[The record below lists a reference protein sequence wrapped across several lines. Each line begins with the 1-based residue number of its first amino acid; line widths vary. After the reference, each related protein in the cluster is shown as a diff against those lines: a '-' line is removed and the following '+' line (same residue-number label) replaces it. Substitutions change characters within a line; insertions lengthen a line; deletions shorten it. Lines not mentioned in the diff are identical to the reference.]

1 MKGLFGVL
9 LTAIVVLFGGTY
21 AWHQM
26 RRVALV
32 APAQPQVAENPVYK
46 EAQEAQKTVAF
57 TGPLADYVSRRRG
70 SQEGEEANQVATLQV
85 VPVKPSASDHVGG
98 SVVGTSMPILQ
109 TTFCVRAAVQV
120 PFEVP
125 AHAAS
130 PRLKGSYRSFRKM
143 AGVENAEAGAEI
155 ALLVLNDQQFHDF
168 LNGRA
173 GEAAFAAD
181 DARQQE
187 VNTGLPPTMNQA
199 QNYHL
204 LFLNNSKGKEKEKEF
219 VQADFRMEF

>member
-1 MKGLFGVL
+1 MRSLFGLL
-9 LTAIVVLFGGTY
+9 LTAIVVLFGGIY
-21 AWHQM
+21 AWNQM
-26 RRVALV
+26 RRVPLV
-32 APAQPQVAENPVYK
+32 VPAQPQVAENPMFA

-57 TGPLADYVSRRRG
+57 TGPLVDYISRQKG
-70 SQEGEEANQVATLQV
+70 SPEAKEAKPVETLQA
-85 VPVKPSASDHVGG
+85 PFKPSQSDHVGG

-109 TTFCVRAAVQV
+109 TTFRVRGAVQV

-130 PRLKGSYRSFRKM
+130 PRLMGSYQSFLKV
-143 AGVENAEAGAEI
+143 AGAQNDDAGAEI
-155 ALLVLNDQQFHDF
+155 GFLVLNDQQFSDF

-173 GEAAFAAD
+173 GEAAFSAD

-199 QNYHL
+199 QAYHL
-204 LFLNNSKGKEKEKEF
+204 VFLNDSKGKEKKF
-219 VQADFRMEF
+219 VQANFRIEF

>member
-1 MKGLFGVL
+1 VKGLFGVL
-9 LTAIVVLFGGTY
+9 VTAIVVLFGGIY
-21 AWHQM
+21 AWNQM
-26 RRVALV
+26 RRAPLV
-32 APAQPQVAENPVYK
+32 APAQPQVAENPAYA

-57 TGPLADYVSRRRG
+57 TGPLADYMSRQQG
-70 SQEGEEANQVATLQV
+70 SAPAKEAQQVETLQV
-85 VPVKPSASDHVGG
+85 VPVKPSESDHVGG

-109 TTFCVRAAVQV
+109 TTFRVRGAVQV

-130 PRLKGSYRSFRKM
+130 PRLQGSYRSFRKQ
-143 AGVENAEAGAEI
+143 AGTENDDTGAGI
-155 ALLVLNDQQFHDF
+155 AFLVLNDQQFNDF

-173 GEAAFAAD
+173 GEAAFSAD

-199 QNYHL
+199 QKYHL
-204 LFLNNSKGKEKEKEF
+204 LFLNNSKGKEKQF
-219 VQADFRMEF
+219 VEADFRMEF

>member
-1 MKGLFGVL
+1 VKGLFGVL
-9 LTAIVVLFGGTY
+9 LTAIVVLFGGIY
-21 AWHQM
+21 AWNQM
-26 RRVALV
+26 RRVPLV
-32 APAQPQVAENPVYK
+32 ATAQPQVAENPIYG

-57 TGPLADYVSRRRG
+57 TGPLADYVSRRQG
-70 SQEGEEANQVATLQV
+70 SPEAKEAETVVTLQV
-85 VPVKPSASDHVGG
+85 VPLKPSASDHVGG

-109 TTFCVRAAVQV
+109 TTFRIRRAVQV

-143 AGVENAEAGAEI
+143 AGVRNDDAGAEI
-155 ALLVLNDQQFHDF
+155 ALLVLNDQQFNDF
-168 LNGRA
+168 LNGGA

-204 LFLNNSKGKEKEKEF
+204 LFLNNSKGKEEKF

>member
-1 MKGLFGVL
+1 VKGLFGVL
-9 LTAIVVLFGGTY
+9 LTAIVVLFGGIY
-21 AWHQM
+21 AWNQM
-26 RRVALV
+26 RRVPLV
-32 APAQPQVAENPVYK
+32 APAQPQVAENPIYG

-57 TGPLADYVSRRRG
+57 TGPLADYVSRRQG
-70 SQEGEEANQVATLQV
+70 SPEAKEAKPVATLQV

-109 TTFCVRAAVQV
+109 TTFRIRGAVQV

-130 PRLKGSYRSFRKM
+130 PRLMGSYRSFRKM
-143 AGVENAEAGAEI
+143 AGVRNDDPGAEI
-155 ALLVLNDQQFHDF
+155 ALLVLNDQQFNDF

-204 LFLNNSKGKEKEKEF
+204 LFLNNAKGKEEKF